1 MLRTVT
7 LRDGAAVDIR
17 PLEPDDSDLLLQG
30 FEGLSPASRY
40 ARFLTAV
47 PRLPKHW
54 VDDLTDLDH
63 RDREALAASDA
74 ATGRGI
80 GIARYVRV
88 EGEPDAAEFAIAI
101 ADAWQDRGLGRL
113 LLEELIG
120 AARANGIARLYG
132 DVFASNERML
142 GLGRTIG
149 RGAHVGTPET
159 GIVRLTIEL

>member
-17 PLEPDDSDLLLQG
+17 PLEPDDSELLLQG

-54 VDDLTDLDH
+54 VDELVDLDH

-101 ADAWQDRGLGRL
+101 ADDWQDRGLGRML
-113 LLEELIG
+113 LGELID
-120 AARANGIARLYG
+120 AARANGIARFYG
-132 DVFASNERML
+132 DVFANNERML

-149 RGAHVGTPET
+149 RGAQVGPAET
-159 GIVRLTIEL
+159 GIVRLTVEL